1 MFEFLSPL
9 TFLLLGNSI
18 VTIGLILNQNE
29 STKDSMNT
37 QNSNSSANPLEIIT
51 WICLVFQIF
60 LLLFKIK
67 VSEL

>member
-9 TFLLLGNSI
+9 TLLLLGNSV

-29 STKDSMNT
+29 SSKDAMNT
-37 QNSNSSANPLEIIT
+37 QNSNSSPNPLEIIT

-60 LLLFKIK
+60 ILLFKIK
-67 VSEL
+67 ISEL